1 MSNTNFTLSADN
13 RKAIVIE
20 STFKSISFINLL
32 KKSATA
38 LLSSYKYKIKS
49 IKKEGYYI
57 IIFLDNDSQ
66 LVQATEILGKLAG
79 ISYIFIGITKKL
91 QYDTLSSSALSI
103 ANKFLMDGEKY
114 LVKIESSK
122 LTKPR
127 DGDFIYNKYDLD
139 FFLQSEL
146 SSKAKGLVSVKDES
160 QADKI
165 LYILIGNKI
174 AFVSLLVLK
183 GSDRT
188 PFNYVQEMVVCPLY
202 DDCSMLSLVQV
213 LDSGYMPI
221 PIFFFS
227 DRLQL
232 IKQLRKFDVIIRN
245 YPIDSI
251 TFYLFSMTVIVES
264 ASLETANIVS
274 KERGLS
280 KYKDR
285 YKYKDKDK
293 DKWNQIQ
300 HLIYEQVII
309 KILVDSNFESFLVS
323 FPFVPYIHPN
333 WFIQKNIRLFHQSE
347 KMLLTPLLFR
357 FPPGLLERE
366 LTKLIDPNY
375 TRNSATSSIQ
385 NYLIDS
391 EPKDFDKI
399 VTEYANP
406 NRDLIRKKKFSLDV
420 RKNDILDVLNTI

>member
-1 MSNTNFTLSADN
+1 MSNTNITLSTDN
-13 RKAIVIE
+13 RKAIVME
-20 STFKSISFINLL
+20 SIIKSISFMNFL

-38 LLSSYKYKIKS
+38 LLSSYKYKVKS

-57 IIFLDNDSQ
+57 ILFLDNDSQ
-66 LVQATEILGKLAG
+66 LVQATALLRKLAG
-79 ISYIFIGITKKL
+79 VSYIFIGITKKL
-91 QYDTLSSSALSI
+91 QYDTLSSSVLLI
-103 ANKFLMDGEKY
+103 ANKLLMDGERY
-114 LVKIESSK
+114 LIKIESSK

-127 DGDFIYNKYDLD
+127 DGDLICNKHDLEFFI
-139 FFLQSEL
+139 QSEL

-165 LYILIGNKI
+165 LYILIGNNI
-174 AFVSLLVLK
+174 AFVSLSVYK

-188 PFNYVQEMVVCPLY
+188 PFNYGHERVVCPLY

-232 IKQLRKFDVIIRN
+232 IKQMRKFDEIIRN
-245 YPIDSI
+245 YPIDSL
-251 TFYLFSMTVIVES
+251 TFYLFSMKNIVEQTSVQPANS
-264 ASLETANIVS
+264 AS

-280 KYKDR
+280 K
-285 YKYKDKDK
+285 DKDK
-293 DKWNQIQ
+293 DKGGQIQ

-309 KILVDSNFESFLVS
+309 KILVNSNFNSFLVS
-323 FPFVPYIHPN
+323 FPFVPYIHHN

-357 FPPGLLERE
+357 FPPMLLEKE
-366 LTKLIDPNY
+366 LAKLINTNY
-375 TRNSATSSIQ
+375 TMDSTTSFIQ
-385 NYLIDS
+385 DYLIDS
-391 EPKDFDKI
+391 EPKNFDKA
-399 VTEYANP
+399 VTKYANSISH
-406 NRDLIRKKKFSLDV
+406 LISKKKFSLNV

>member
-66 LVQATEILGKLAG
+66 LVQATELLGKLAG
-79 ISYIFIGITKKL
+79 VSYIFIGITKKL

-127 DGDFIYNKYDLD
+127 DGDFIYNKHDLD
-139 FFLQSEL
+139 FFIQSEL
-146 SSKAKGLVSVKDES
+146 SSKAKGLVSVQDES

-165 LYILIGNKI
+165 LYILIGNNI

-188 PFNYVQEMVVCPLY
+188 PFNYVHEMVACPLY

-245 YPIDSI
+245 YPVDSI
-251 TFYLFSMTVIVES
+251 TFYLVSMTVIVES
-264 ASLETANIVS
+264 ASLETANSVS

-285 YKYKDKDK
+285 YKYKDN
-293 DKWNQIQ
+293 DKWSQIQ

-357 FPPGLLERE
+357 FPPGLLEKE
-366 LTKLIDPNY
+366 LTKLINPNY
-375 TRNSATSSIQ
+375 TRNSATSFIQ

-399 VTEYANP
+399 VTKYANS

>member
-1 MSNTNFTLSADN
+1 
-13 RKAIVIE
+13 
-20 STFKSISFINLL
+20 
-32 KKSATA
+32 
-38 LLSSYKYKIKS
+38 
-49 IKKEGYYI
+49 
-57 IIFLDNDSQ
+57 
-66 LVQATEILGKLAG
+66 
-79 ISYIFIGITKKL
+79 
-91 QYDTLSSSALSI
+91 
-103 ANKFLMDGEKY
+103 
-114 LVKIESSK
+114 
-122 LTKPR
+122 
-127 DGDFIYNKYDLD
+127 
-139 FFLQSEL
+139 
-146 SSKAKGLVSVKDES
+146 
-160 QADKI
+160 
-165 LYILIGNKI
+165 
-174 AFVSLLVLK
+174 
-183 GSDRT
+183 
-188 PFNYVQEMVVCPLY
+188 
-202 DDCSMLSLVQV
+202 VQV

-245 YPIDSI
+245 YPVDSI

-264 ASLETANIVS
+264 ASLETANSVS

-285 YKYKDKDK
+285 YKYKDN
-293 DKWNQIQ
+293 DKWSQIQ

-357 FPPGLLERE
+357 FPPGLLEKE
-366 LTKLIDPNY
+366 LTKLINPNY
-375 TRNSATSSIQ
+375 TRNSATSFIQ
-385 NYLIDS
+385 NNLIDS

-399 VTEYANP
+399 VTKYANS
-406 NRDLIRKKKFSLDV
+406 NRDLIRKNKFSLDV